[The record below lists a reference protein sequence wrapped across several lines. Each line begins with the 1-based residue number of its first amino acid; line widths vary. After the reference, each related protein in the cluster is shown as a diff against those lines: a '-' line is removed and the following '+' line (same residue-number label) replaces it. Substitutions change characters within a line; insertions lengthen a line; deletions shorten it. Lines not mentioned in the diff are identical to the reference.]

1 MTIFLMPMEPL
12 EQRYSI
18 QWLKYFQDVFEF
30 NNIPNKIILGE
41 SFDCNLQGKF
51 FLDPI
56 GTNIWKLTQLTNLLK
71 QFDTIKSSDTI
82 FFTDLW
88 NPGLEVLPYIKALLK
103 KDIKISGYL
112 HAGTYDPWDLTAQT
126 GMTSW
131 AKGLEESWFQVCDK
145 IFVATQFHKD
155 LLISNRTV
163 PEDKVKVVGFP
174 IDVQGLTLQYGN
186 IPKEP
191 YIVFTGRKSIEKGY
205 QKVLKLRENN
215 NIIVSLDKQRTKNEY
230 YDLLSKASGI
240 IAPSEQETFGIGV
253 VEGMCCGCI
262 PIVPDKLS
270 FKETVPYL
278 HRYINEDK
286 IQDYI
291 NIAINA
297 TNNDRHYVQKFV
309 KKYQYQNVINKII
322 QELL

>member
-12 EQRYSI
+12 EQRYSS
-18 QWLKYFQDVFEF
+18 QWLQYFQNVFTSS
-30 NNIPNKIILGE
+30 NIPYEIILGKT
-41 SFDCNLQGKF
+41 SNYNLQSKF

-56 GTNIWKLTQLTNLLK
+56 GTNIWKLTQLVNLLEN
-71 QFDTIKSSDTI
+71 FDKVKSGDTI

-88 NPGLEVLPYIKALLK
+88 NPGLEVLPYIKALIN

-112 HAGTYDPWDLTAQT
+112 HAGTYDPWDLTTQT
-126 GMTSW
+126 GMASW

-155 LLISNRTV
+155 LLMSTRTI
-163 PEDKVKVVGFP
+163 PNDNVKVVGFP
-174 IDVQGLTLQYGN
+174 MDIQHLTSEYGN
-186 IPKEP
+186 NTKEP
-191 YIVFTGRKSIEKGY
+191 YLVFTGRKSIEKGY
-205 QKVLKLRENN
+205 QKVLKLQANN
-215 NIIVSLDKQRTKNEY
+215 NIIVSLDKYRTKDEY
-230 YDLLSKASGI
+230 YNLLSKASGV

-262 PIVPDKLS
+262 PIVPDRLS

-278 HRYINEDK
+278 YRYINENK

-291 NIAINA
+291 NTAINA
-297 TNNDRHYVQKFV
+297 TENDRRYIQNFV
-309 KKYQYQNVINKII
+309 KKYQYQTVINNII

>member
-12 EQRYSI
+12 EQRYSS
-18 QWLKYFQDVFEF
+18 QWLQYFQSVFTSLNVPYEV
-30 NNIPNKIILGE
+30 ILGKT
-41 SFDCNLQGKF
+41 SNYNLQGKF

-56 GTNIWKLTQLTNLLK
+56 GTNIWKLTQLVNLLEN
-71 QFDTIKSSDTI
+71 FDKVKSGDTI

-88 NPGLEVLPYIKALLK
+88 NPGLEVLPYIKALID

-126 GMTSW
+126 GMASW

-155 LLISNRTV
+155 LLTSTRIV
-163 PEDKVKVVGFP
+163 PKSIVKVVGFP
-174 IDVQGLTLQYGN
+174 MDIQSLTSKYGN
-186 IPKEP
+186 TTKEP
-191 YIVFTGRKSIEKGY
+191 YLVFTGRKSIEKGY
-205 QKVLKLRENN
+205 QKVLKLQMSN
-215 NIIVSLDKQRTKNEY
+215 NIIISLDKYRTKDEY
-230 YDLLSKASGI
+230 YQLLSKASGI

-262 PIVPDKLS
+262 PIVPNKLS
-270 FKETVPYL
+270 FKETVPYQY
-278 HRYINEDK
+278 RYLNENQ

-291 NIAINA
+291 DTAINA
-297 TNNDRHYVQKFV
+297 NNINRRYIQNFV